1 MCELEWNYFFTEK
14 ISRSFIT
21 FEFCTNFIK
30 KIGTKQ
36 CVSNFVRSALEN
48 SGTIWSKHLGYKSNK
63 SVKNA
68 SANAVK
74 ADFPTEPLE
83 QTTKCVSDI

>member
-1 MCELEWNYFFTEK
+1 MHELEWIYFFTEK
-14 ISRSFIT
+14 ISKRFIT

-36 CVSNFVRSALEN
+36 CVSNFVRNALEN

-68 SANAVK
+68 KIHFLKNNNTQFK
-74 ADFPTEPLE
+74 
-83 QTTKCVSDI
+83 